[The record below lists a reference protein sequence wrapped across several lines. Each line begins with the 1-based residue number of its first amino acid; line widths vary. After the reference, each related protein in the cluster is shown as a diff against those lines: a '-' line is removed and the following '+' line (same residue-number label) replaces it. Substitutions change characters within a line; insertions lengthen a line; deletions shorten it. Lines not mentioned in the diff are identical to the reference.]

1 MANEY
6 KQVISE
12 KKIEAKRLMTDDQVT
27 KCNIAIHTASV
38 AAAAGAFVPI
48 PGVDA
53 VPITAI
59 QVTMV
64 LALGKVFDQKV
75 SDSAAKGLIGAAAST
90 FIGRSLV
97 KLIPIAGWAASSA
110 VAAGVT
116 EAIGWTVAVDF
127 AKQSSRIETVELI
140 SDFLKDAPD
149 ITPDDLEDWISTT
162 DSFDR
167 QEWENESE
175 KNEENKSYS
184 EQQTEKNN
192 SQEQQENIIHTH
204 AEAKCDE
211 NEASESYQDDESLSN
226 DFSSAFGEDE
236 E

>member
-6 KQVISE
+6 KKVILE
-12 KKIEAKRLMTDDQVT
+12 KRTEAKRLMTDDQVT

-38 AAAAGAFVPI
+38 AAAAEAFVPI

-53 VPITAI
+53 VPITAT

-97 KLIPIAGWAASSA
+97 KLIPIAGWALASA
-110 VAAGVT
+110 VAAGIT

-127 AKQSSRIETVELI
+127 AKQSSIIEA
-140 SDFLKDAPD
+140 KYY
-149 ITPDDLEDWISTT
+149 
-162 DSFDR
+162 
-167 QEWENESE
+167 ENEPSG
-175 KNEENKSYS
+175 S
-184 EQQTEKNN
+184 
-192 SQEQQENIIHTH
+192 
-204 AEAKCDE
+204 D
-211 NEASESYQDDESLSN
+211 QDDESLSN
-226 DFSSAFGEDE
+226 DFSIAFEEDE
-236 E
+236 